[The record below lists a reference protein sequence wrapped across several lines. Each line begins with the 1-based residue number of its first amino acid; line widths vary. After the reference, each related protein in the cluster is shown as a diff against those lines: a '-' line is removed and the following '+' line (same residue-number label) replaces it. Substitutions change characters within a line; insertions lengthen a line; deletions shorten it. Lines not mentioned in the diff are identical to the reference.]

1 MNNEDNRNED
11 DDRRQRGLDEGTVK
25 KIVTRSIVGA
35 IILAIAVTFI
45 FNRGSVKGPNSDKP
59 KDAPEQE
66 LQIEDDRDKIL
77 QDVEGQEPDK
87 DIAEEEKTIE
97 DRAKESLQ
105 EAKKNLEKSDKP
117 VNEDLTDEEMDV
129 LTKDLQELFNYL
141 GVDRS
146 DYDGEYFV
154 SEEYS
159 QSIARQT
166 EGYMAQQVNIATN
179 LAGYKMDPSTAEWFY
194 SDTKEVYQ
202 FTVSMKVEG
211 RDDLIFSGNY
221 NKDKQFFKIFKMH
234 GHLDLNEF
242 AS

>member
-1 MNNEDNRNED
+1 MVRMKND
-11 DDRRQRGLDEGTVK
+11 DERRQRGLDEGTVK
-25 KIVTRSIVGA
+25 KIVTRSIIGA
-35 IILAIAVTFI
+35 VLLAIAVTFI
-45 FNRGSVKGPNSDKP
+45 FNRGGKGPNSEKLE
-59 KDAPEQE
+59 DAPEQE

-77 QDVEGQEPDK
+77 KEIGQEEDENVIEK
-87 DIAEEEKTIE
+87 EKTIE
-97 DRAKESLQ
+97 DRSEESLKA
-105 EAKKNLEKSDKP
+105 AKANLEKSDKP
-117 VNEDLTDEEMDV
+117 VTKDLSEAELAV
-129 LTKDLQELFNYL
+129 LTGDLQELFNYL

-179 LAGYKMDPSTAEWFY
+179 IVGYKMQPSTAEWFY

-202 FTVSMKVEG
+202 FTVAMTAEG

-221 NKDKQFFKIFKMH
+221 NKDKKFFKIFKMH
-234 GHLDLNEF
+234 GHLDLNDF